1 MLEILVPCVITHPK
15 CTGGAPLVLLVL
27 LPGTGDGGGVLLIC
41 ETCVVSAISKDLEDC
56 WLVCGLVSEVSVN
69 TSVDV

>member
-1 MLEILVPCVITHPK
+1 MLEILVPCVITRPK

-27 LPGTGDGGGVLLIC
+27 LLGTGDGEGVSLTC
-41 ETCVVSAISKDLEDC
+41 ETCVVSEISEDLEDC
-56 WLVCGLVSEVSVN
+56 WLVCGLASEVSVN